1 MRFIQRWMPVKPL
14 QNKKDNVTELKSV
27 VNRLYY
33 VSYDSEFLGTIAA
46 RTKQEAFNKAI
57 SRFGKHIIRN
67 TNYLD
72 VVDSGK
78 YENP

>member
-1 MRFIQRWMPVKPL
+1 MKLL
-14 QNKKDNVTELKSV
+14 QNKKDNVTELKNV

-46 RTKQEAFNKAI
+46 RTRPEAFKKAI
-57 SRFGKHIIRN
+57 SRFGRHIIRN

-72 VVDSGK
+72 VSDSGK
-78 YENP
+78 YENR